1 MKKRLAT
8 PGPTFVPTDI
18 LLAGAKE
25 SIHHRSNDMKTI
37 MEGINQSLPQFFGS
51 KNEVYTM
58 LSSGTG
64 AMESAVFNCFNK
76 GDKVLVINN
85 GYFGKR
91 FKDIA
96 SRASL
101 EVLSIDIEWGEPFE
115 LDQIKEIYFSNKD
128 LQGILVVYSETSTG
142 AVNDIKEIGDFF
154 RQTNVLTVVDA
165 ISGLISHEMQMD
177 EWGLDVVIASSHK
190 GFMMPP
196 GLSFVCISDKA
207 WGKISYTEENTYYFS
222 YKRFKD
228 FYPAPPSSPGVSLIF
243 SLEKSIEILKSE
255 GIANIHSRH
264 QLLATATQNAL
275 TSLGFKLFISDS
287 FRRSNTITSA
297 LAPRGVDTSVL
308 LNSINED
315 FGLTITGGQGK
326 YKGIMIRIGHIGAFD
341 ELDLF
346 SVFGAI
352 EMCLSK
358 NNYEFQEGASTK
370 ALINTFKKE
379 KTNA

>member
-1 MKKRLAT
+1 LVT

-18 LLAGAKE
+18 LLAGARE
-25 SIHHRSNDMKTI
+25 SIHHRSNDMKEI
-37 MEGINQSLPQFFGS
+37 MDGINYSLPEFFGTE
-51 KNEVYTM
+51 NEVYTM

-96 SRASL
+96 SYANL
-101 EVLSIDIEWGEPFE
+101 EILTVDIEWGQPFE
-115 LDQIKEIYFSNKD
+115 LEEIKEIYYNNKD
-128 LQGILVVYSETSTG
+128 LQGILIVYSETSTG
-142 AVNDIKEIGDFF
+142 AVNNIKEVGSFF
-154 RQTNVLTVVDA
+154 GRTNVLTVVDA

-177 EWGLDVVIASSHK
+177 RWGLDVVIASSHK

-207 WGKISYTEENTYYFS
+207 WEKIYDTEENTYYFS

-228 FYPAPPSSPGVSLIF
+228 FYPYPPSSPGISLIF
-243 SLEKSIEILKSE
+243 SLEKSIELLKAE
-255 GIANIHSRH
+255 GIETIYERH
-264 QLLATATQNAL
+264 RLLARATQNAL
-275 TSLGFKLFISDS
+275 ISLGFELFISDPI
-287 FRRSNTITSA
+287 RRSNTVTSA
-297 LAPRGVDTSVL
+297 LSPKGIDTSDL
-308 LNSINED
+308 LERINND
-315 FGLTITGGQGK
+315 YGLTITGGQGS
-326 YKGIMIRIGHIGAFD
+326 YKGKMIRIGHIGAFD

-352 EMCLSK
+352 EMYLNKSK
-358 NNYEFQEGASTK
+358 YEFEEGVSTK
-370 ALINTFKKE
+370 ALINTLRKE
-379 KTNA
+379 TEINA